1 MQIRIKGEM
10 TVSEIRQALFEMLCE
25 VEERFAVRYSLDATL
40 YIRPT
45 NGFGDDVAPRY
56 PNGEAVKKLY
66 STGPYRAAADLYMP
80 PGIRDERDLR

>member
-1 MQIRIKGEM
+1 MQIKVKGEL
-10 TVSEIRQALFEMLCE
+10 SLPQIRQALFEKLCE

-45 NGFGDDVAPRY
+45 NGFGDDVSPRY

-66 STGPYRAAADLYMP
+66 STGPYRPSTEEYDL
-80 PGIRDERDLR
+80 